1 MCNPGASKKK
11 QAEESKQRSP
21 QRASSA
27 ECCQLS
33 YWGLPDCILK
43 QYEKIGIETMFEWQ
57 ADCLCT
63 GNVLNGGK
71 YSLTMLQDTILP
83 SQTH

>member
-1 MCNPGASKKK
+1 MCNPGAPKKK
-11 QAEESKQRSP
+11 KAEKSKQTSSQRTSP
-21 QRASSA
+21 AA

-83 SQTH
+83 YE